1 VTGVTPS
8 DWDIATSATPADTK
22 EVFKH
27 CKTLDDGIK
36 HGTVR
41 VVINSKAYDIT
52 TFRTDGDYSDNRR
65 PDYVIYTKDIQSDLS
80 RRDFTINAMAYS
92 PLSGLTDPFGGM
104 HDIKNKII
112 RCVGDANLRFSEDA
126 LRILRAL
133 RFSAVLGYTIEDKT
147 KSAAF
152 ALAPTLRNIS
162 SERKTV
168 EFLKLIEGKNA
179 AGVYTEYIGILRA
192 FLPAL
197 PYSGGI
203 TEALDKSP
211 ADAAPRLAVI
221 LDNEEAAHECLQILR
236 LSNALKRKVLHLLS
250 YRSSDIPDT
259 KTKSRKLLAALP
271 RDITP
276 DLLVC
281 YWRVLG
287 RDVDFVKRTFDEII
301 QNGDCIAL
309 SRLEITGDDIAK
321 LGVLRRDI
329 GSILR
334 QLLDAVME
342 GKVANDKNRLIAY
355 VNENFISKN

>member
-1 VTGVTPS
+1 MSAACARRGDGVTPS

-168 EFLKLIEGKNA
+168 SF
-179 AGVYTEYIGILRA
+179 
-192 FLPAL
+192 
-197 PYSGGI
+197 
-203 TEALDKSP
+203 
-211 ADAAPRLAVI
+211 
-221 LDNEEAAHECLQILR
+221 
-236 LSNALKRKVLHLLS
+236 
-250 YRSSDIPDT
+250 
-259 KTKSRKLLAALP
+259 
-271 RDITP
+271 
-276 DLLVC
+276 
-281 YWRVLG
+281 
-287 RDVDFVKRTFDEII
+287 
-301 QNGDCIAL
+301 
-309 SRLEITGDDIAK
+309 
-321 LGVLRRDI
+321 
-329 GSILR
+329 
-334 QLLDAVME
+334 
-342 GKVANDKNRLIAY
+342 
-355 VNENFISKN
+355 